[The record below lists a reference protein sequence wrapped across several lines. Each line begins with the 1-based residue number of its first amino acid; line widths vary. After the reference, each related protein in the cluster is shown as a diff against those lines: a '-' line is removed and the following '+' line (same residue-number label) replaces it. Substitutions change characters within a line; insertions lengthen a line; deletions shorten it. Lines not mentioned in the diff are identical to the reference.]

1 MDDSAKKYL
10 DVYCDIEAIFEES
23 GIDPATY
30 LINPTKDTPMVH
42 AKILE
47 VLAGSILDT
56 HSMMALIM
64 NNRSRLIS
72 IYNKYKDQ
80 ASCHAIK
87 EFNINRVIKSYLLD
101 MYGYFFK
108 VKDGKIEYTH
118 EEDFVLPSR
127 GRYADTKANYDYI
140 DGRLSH
146 MSDGDKELALIL
158 TRDGAMYYAP
168 YDHQSLACWLNLNGV
183 NLKNAIR
190 VEATKKLGEFCFT
203 SLHNYM
209 FSLDSD
215 GDVLVP
221 ISYDQAENLGDIY
234 AAINRGWKYMK
245 PIEKSLRNSTGFGI
259 GKTEVYDQEGVS
271 GNNMRK
277 LAMYVP
283 ELNVLDYVRE
293 LKSASTV
300 HDTMA
305 HSYTAMDK

>member
-1 MDDSAKKYL
+1 M
-10 DVYCDIEAIFEES
+10 
-23 GIDPATY
+23 
-30 LINPTKDTPMVH
+30 
-42 AKILE
+42 
-47 VLAGSILDT
+47 
-56 HSMMALIM
+56 
-64 NNRSRLIS
+64 
-72 IYNKYKDQ
+72 
-80 ASCHAIK
+80 
-87 EFNINRVIKSYLLD
+87 
-101 MYGYFFK
+101 
-108 VKDGKIEYTH
+108 
-118 EEDFVLPSR
+118 
-127 GRYADTKANYDYI
+127 
-140 DGRLSH
+140 
-146 MSDGDKELALIL
+146 
-158 TRDGAMYYAP
+158 
-168 YDHQSLACWLNLNGV
+168 

-221 ISYDQAENLGDIY
+221 ISYDQAENLGDLY
-234 AAINRGWKYMK
+234 SAIGRGWKYMK